1 MTPRVLVVS
10 NFIPPVA
17 YGGYEI
23 GCAQVVEGLREAG
36 MDVRVLTSSHRM
48 GECPVDDHVHRVL
61 DCSFG
66 QPIHQVPHFQRARR
80 LLEFE
85 SNNLKRF
92 RDEVQEFCPDV
103 VYFWNLAYVSR
114 SLLSEAARLH
124 LKHGCF
130 LFDCSLT
137 DPSADLW
144 DCHAG
149 DISGKLPKRLV
160 RLVVRMVARV
170 VSSHPGN
177 KLRPDFCHYP
187 TDFIRRHYEELGFR
201 HGEWIKTPWG
211 VDETVF
217 APAGNLPGTKILY
230 VGQVAEHKGVHVAVE
245 ALGRIVEDGRFP
257 DLSLSIAGK
266 CLDAAYRKRLDELIG
281 KWRLSGR
288 VAFLDSVERDMLPA
302 LYNSHALLVFPSIWE
317 EPMGIVILEAMSCGL
332 SVVSSGTG
340 GSRDLTSPEVDGLFF
355 HNGDAEDCARQ
366 IERILAQKEL
376 RMSISSSAR
385 QTILSKYRWTSA
397 VLTITRDIRQRSQ
410 SSQMRMKSPKC
421 CHA

>member
-1 MTPRVLVVS
+1 MTTPRVLVVS
-10 NFIPPVA
+10 NVFPPVA

-48 GECPVDDHVHRVL
+48 EECPEDDRVHRVL

-66 QPIHQVPHFQRARR
+66 QSIHQIPYFQRARR

-85 SNNLKRF
+85 TNNQKRF
-92 RDEVQEFCPDV
+92 RDEVREFRPDV

-114 SLLSEAARLH
+114 SLLAEAARSH
-124 LKHGCF
+124 LNHGCF

-137 DPSADLW
+137 DPRADLW
-144 DCHAG
+144 ESHAG
-149 DISGKLPKRLV
+149 DMPGNLLKR
-160 RLVVRMVARV
+160 VARLALRMLAHGHFL
-170 VSSHPGN
+170 HPGN
-177 KLRPDFCHYP
+177 KPRPGFCHYP
-187 TDFIRRHYEELGFR
+187 TDFIRRHYEERGFR
-201 HGEWIKTPWG
+201 PAEWVKTPWG
-211 VDETVF
+211 VDETAF

-257 DLSLSIAGK
+257 DLSLTIAGA
-266 CLDAAYRKRLDELIG
+266 CLDAGYRKRLNDLIG

-288 VAFLDSVERDMLPA
+288 VTFLDSVERDMLPA

-332 SVVSSGTG
+332 AVVSSGSG
-340 GSRDLTSPEVDGLFF
+340 GSCELFQPEFTGLLFEIG
-355 HNGDAEDCARQ
+355 NPIGCARQ
-366 IERILAQKEL
+366 IERLL
-376 RMSISSSAR
+376 
-385 QTILSKYRWTSA
+385 TSPSFS
-397 VLTITRDIRQRSQ
+397 LTIGNNARTKIIEAYRFSSTVDIIERQL
-410 SSQMRMKSPKC
+410 
-421 CHA
+421 HAEIKKYIHGNNNANIR